1 METSKE
7 WTTGFKLH
15 KLPLT
20 IPFFL
25 ATTRLSLNKKKAK
38 ACVGAEVMKVT
49 QKGADS
55 SAQLS
60 SGTAPALVSTVKCL
74 RYISKW
80 APHNQPPVQSPLI
93 SKHLPFVVVVGA
105 AAAALAAETAGK
117 GMAYLEHRLCNENA
131 VVYGFQIKRERES

>member
-1 METSKE
+1 MNHR
-7 WTTGFKLH
+7 FQIAQ
-15 KLPLT
+15 LPLT

-60 SGTAPALVSTVKCL
+60 PCLDGEMSEIYLQVSAT
-74 RYISKW
+74 
-80 APHNQPPVQSPLI
+80 QS
-93 SKHLPFVVVVGA
+93 
-105 AAAALAAETAGK
+105 TAG
-117 GMAYLEHRLCNENA
+117 A
-131 VVYGFQIKRERES
+131 VTAH